1 MKYDIMA
8 FMLSCLMILIY
19 YLYLGRRTRRD
30 PDSSVYSLNYSIR
43 ERWVRMIMN
52 SDKMDILAV
61 QTLRNSV
68 MAANFM
74 ASTAILLI
82 IGTLNISERIG
93 QWMLTW
99 HLNNVSE
106 SFSTELW
113 QIKLCL
119 LMLDFSIA
127 FYCFSMAIRFFNH
140 VGYMINLPVNEAVD
154 DTLFKQTC
162 VYLNRAGGYYSYGTR
177 TFFFSLP
184 LIMWFFGPYF
194 LVLATLGLL
203 IGLAKLDKVPKWALA
218 RESSKP

>member
-140 VGYMINLPVNEAVD
+140 VGYMINLPVNAAVD

>member
-43 ERWVRMIMN
+43 ERWVKMIMN

-82 IGTLNISERIG
+82 IGTLNISEIMYR
-93 QWMLTW
+93 
-99 HLNNVSE
+99 
-106 SFSTELW
+106 
-113 QIKLCL
+113 K
-119 LMLDFSIA
+119 A
-127 FYCFSMAIRFFNH
+127 F
-140 VGYMINLPVNEAVD
+140 LP
-154 DTLFKQTC
+154 
-162 VYLNRAGGYYSYGTR
+162 SYG
-177 TFFFSLP
+177 
-184 LIMWFFGPYF
+184 
-194 LVLATLGLL
+194 
-203 IGLAKLDKVPKWALA
+203 K
-218 RESSKP
+218 

>member
-203 IGLAKLDKVPKWALA
+203 IGLAKLDKVLKWALA